1 MWYLQVSTLKWPK
14 YVKESKKV
22 VKNRPKWIGKII
34 LDIFEGQYLGE
45 NKTFLTFLNDHYLS
59 FNCICIVLKGQEWE
73 LIFSWVLDE
82 LKMRYQIGKI
92 ISNFNNFSNIF
103 RDLALNHLEIIFS
116 KFVFIH
122 FFAFDL
128 LFKMSPITARLDNEK

>member
-59 FNCICIVLKGQEWE
+59 FNSLWIVLKGQERE

-82 LKMRYQIGKI
+82 LKLRYQIGKI

-103 RDLALNHLEIIFS
+103 RDLALNHLEISFP

-122 FFAFDL
+122 FLAFDL
-128 LFKMSPITARLDNEK
+128 FFKMSPITARLDNEK